1 MSSKDDVFLE
11 EARLGPRTQVLVD
24 CEEVPHIPRLV
35 RRFREYVLVDL
46 AHAVMLSE
54 TGILTTERGAKL
66 LGGLLEIHDG
76 NGEGFPWLPQSGSFL
91 VQTEYYLG
99 QSIGADI
106 AGRLQTGRSRNDQS
120 AAAERLYLRDLL
132 LSVADETIRLQ
143 GAILG
148 QATRHAETLMPGYT
162 HLQHAQPTTFGH
174 HLMRYGAAFDR
185 DLMRLKGAYA
195 HTNLSSLGGA
205 AMACTSWPVDRR
217 LSAELLGHDDIVVNS
232 SDAVGFS
239 RDFVGEVVAVLSQCM
254 SNMGRLANDLY
265 VWHSWEFGYVEVADG
280 LAGTSSIMPQKK
292 NPHSLERIKSLGG
305 QAAGWLPGVMACQH
319 SVVSTDLD
327 FTFADDLLTGMG
339 DATMQALQLSV
350 ETVATLI
357 VHEARMAEAAGA
369 FWSTTSHL
377 ADELVRRYD
386 LPFRA
391 AHHVVGRFVRDA
403 LAAGHT
409 PADVRA
415 AALPKAGHEMADTK
429 IDLSTEALRGIL
441 DAPSFLTSR
450 ATEGSVH
457 PGETRTH
464 CGLLATA
471 LDDHRAQWSGRRHQT
486 SRAIAGLLDRAR
498 ALAAEK

>member
-24 CEEVPHIPRLV
+24 CEEIPHIPRLV

-54 TGILTTERGAKL
+54 TGILTKERGAKL
-66 LGGLLEIHDG
+66 LGGLLEVYDSD
-76 NGEGFPWLPQSGSFL
+76 GEGFPWLPQSGSFL

-99 QSIGADI
+99 QRIGDDI

-120 AAAERLYLRDLL
+120 AASERLYLRDLL
-132 LSVADETIRLQ
+132 LDVADETIRLQ
-143 GAILG
+143 DAVLD
-148 QATRHAETLMPGYT
+148 QAARHAETLMPGYT

-185 DLMRLKGAYA
+185 DLARLAGAFA

-205 AMACTSWPVDRR
+205 AMAGTSWPVDRR

-232 SDAVGFS
+232 SDAGGFA
-239 RDFVGEVVAVLSQCM
+239 RDFIEEVVAVLSQLM

-339 DATMQALQLSV
+339 DATLQALQLSV

-357 VHEARMAEAAGA
+357 VHEDRMASAAGA

-377 ADELVRRYD
+377 ADELVRHYD

-403 LAAGHT
+403 IAAGHT
-409 PADVRA
+409 PADVQA
-415 AALPKAGHEMADTK
+415 EDLTKAGREMADTE
-429 IDLSTEALRGIL
+429 INLSTDDLRDIL
-441 DAPSFLTSR
+441 DARSFLTSR

-457 PGETRTH
+457 PDETRAH
-464 CGLLATA
+464 CGSLATA
-471 LDDHRAQWSGRRHQT
+471 LDNHRAQWSGRRHQT
-486 SRAIAGLLDRAR
+486 DRAIAALMDQAR
-498 ALAAEK
+498 ALAAK